1 MKGLVTVLLVSLQTQ
16 QCVSWRRED
25 AMGHVSLPILE
36 GTSDISR
43 SEGQGERV
51 KGGMG

>member
-1 MKGLVTVLLVSLQTQ
+1 MTVLLVSLQTQ
-16 QCVSWRRED
+16 QCVSRRRED
-25 AMGHVSLPILE
+25 AMGRVSLPILE